1 VAPATVDEVA
11 VWGDVGMARGTWQ
24 MSATAQKGNAKPV
37 ATRGKWIVI
46 ARRQADG
53 SWKNWRHM
61 WNEDRSAAPAAK

>member
-1 VAPATVDEVA
+1 
-11 VWGDVGMARGTWQ
+11 MARGTWQ

>member
-1 VAPATVDEVA
+1 VDEVA

-24 MSATAQKGNAKPV
+24 MTTTAKKGTARPV

-46 ARRQADG
+46 SKRQADG

-61 WNEDRSAAPAAK
+61 